1 MNNPYKELTEE
12 EFQSC
17 VADANF
23 QCGMAYDG
31 RIPDGAVERSI
42 EYNCLAL
49 IREKAAKK

>member
-1 MNNPYKELTEE
+1 MNNPYIELTEE
-12 EFQSC
+12 EFKQC
-17 VADANF
+17 IRDAKF
-23 QCGMAYDG
+23 QTGMGYDG